1 MLRRSTPALAIVA
14 ALWAV
19 SRWLPR
25 AVVALRVWIF
35 AKVNGSNEITLP
47 GERGGPELFLRLYAN
62 ASAKGRSK
70 GAALS
75 DLFWY
80 WLAPGPEV
88 HQEHLEDGPRYDEAA
103 RTTRAVLSLPT
114 TAIEQ
119 LADRC
124 ARRVLDE
131 LPTGPMTLVRLRD
144 LMMPIWAEFFYEL
157 VFREPC
163 PRTAR
168 DLIVGNADDVVSSL
182 KCTGLRHMRR
192 RDRLTRYLL
201 ARIDAGDVPHQL
213 PSLLSRRER
222 AYYLQGAFFNTAV
235 VQMSEGMAHLLL
247 AIAKHQDV
255 QARIL
260 AEPNTHYLDHVLDET
275 LRQFPLFGIAHR
287 ITTGDIDIDDGST
300 IPAGTVLCFNY
311 QEFERTGHTD
321 PDRFDPDRW
330 STQHPRETHIP
341 FGVAANRPCPA
352 WRVSP
357 IAMRV
362 VTRTVLDRYRLQSS
376 VSHTRSIPH
385 RAPCL
390 LLSTD
395 NPPPPILLRTS
406 LTALRARDRFEDVWR
421 GITQLVLGT
430 WMVLDARH
438 QSLCATYFAAQDS
451 QEPSACPVTG
461 SRQPTSAPPH

>member
-1 MLRRSTPALAIVA
+1 MLKSVLATA
-14 ALWAV
+14 GALWAV

-47 GERGGPELFLRLYAN
+47 GERGGSEMFLRLYTDKAAN
-62 ASAKGRSK
+62 GRSR

-88 HQEHLEDGPRYDEAA
+88 HQEHLEDGPRYYEAA
-103 RTTRAVLSLPT
+103 RTTRTILSLPT
-114 TAIEQ
+114 TEIER
-119 LADRC
+119 LAERC
-124 ARRVLDE
+124 TRRVLDE
-131 LPTGPMTLVRLRD
+131 LPGRPLTLVRLRD

-163 PRTAR
+163 PRAAR
-168 DLIVGNADDVVSSL
+168 DLIVGNADDVVTSL
-182 KCTGLRHMRR
+182 KCTGLRHMHRR
-192 RDRLTRYLL
+192 ERLTRYLL
-201 ARIDAGDVPHQL
+201 ARIDAGEVPHRL
-213 PSLLSRRER
+213 PGLLSRSER
-222 AYYLQGAFFNTAV
+222 AHYLQGAFFNTAV

-247 AIAKHQDV
+247 AIAQHPDV
-255 QARIL
+255 QHRIL
-260 AEPNTHYLDHVLDET
+260 AEPNTPYLDHVLDET

-287 ITTGDIDIDDGST
+287 ITTDTIDVGDDSP

-311 QEFERTGHTD
+311 QEFERTGHLD

-330 STQHPRETHIP
+330 SKPTGDHHIP

-352 WRVSP
+352 WRLSP

-362 VTRTVLDRYRLQSS
+362 VARTVLDQHQLRSS

-390 LLSTD
+390 LLATD
-395 NPPPPILLRTS
+395 EPPSPNLVRATLAGLRV
-406 LTALRARDRFEDVWR
+406 RDRCEDVWR
-421 GITQLVLGT
+421 GVTQLVLGT

-438 QSLCATYFAAQDS
+438 QQLCTQYFAAHDL
-451 QEPSACPVTG
+451 QETPACPVPSSG
-461 SRQPTSAPPH
+461 RRLF

>member
-1 MLRRSTPALAIVA
+1 MTRPMPILATA
-14 ALWAV
+14 GALWAV
-19 SRWLPR
+19 SRWLPQ
-25 AVVALRVWIF
+25 AVVTLRVWIF

-47 GERGGPELFLRLYAN
+47 GERGGPELFLRLYAHPAAN
-62 ASAKGRSK
+62 GRSR

-114 TAIEQ
+114 AEIER

-131 LPTGPMTLVRLRD
+131 LPTRPLTLVRLRD

-163 PRTAR
+163 PPTAR
-168 DLIVGNADDVVSSL
+168 DLIVGNADDVVTSL

-201 ARIDAGDVPHQL
+201 ARIDAGEVPHQL
-213 PSLLSRRER
+213 PSRLSRREQ
-222 AYYLQGAFFNTAV
+222 AHYLQGAFFNTAV

-247 AIAKHQDV
+247 AIAQHRDV
-255 QARIL
+255 QRRIVT
-260 AEPNTHYLDHVLDET
+260 ESDTPYLDHVLDET

-287 ITTGDIDIDDGST
+287 ITTADIDIGDGSA

-330 STQHPRETHIP
+330 TTQRAKDTHHIP

-352 WRVSP
+352 WRLSP
-357 IAMRV
+357 IAMRTV
-362 VTRTVLDRYRLQSS
+362 ARTVLDRYRLRSS

-395 NPPPPILLRTS
+395 DPPSPNLVRAASTGLR
-406 LTALRARDRFEDVWR
+406 LRGRFEDVWR
-421 GITQLVLGT
+421 GLTQLVLGT

-438 QSLCATYFAAQDS
+438 RRLCAQYFDAEYFDDMHKTQT
-451 QEPSACPVTG
+451 CPI
-461 SRQPTSAPPH
+461 PHSG

>member
-1 MLRRSTPALAIVA
+1 MLTRALATVG

-47 GERGGPELFLRLYAN
+47 GERGGPELFMRLYADPAAN
-62 ASAKGRSK
+62 GRSR

-88 HQEHLEDGPRYDEAA
+88 HQEHLEDGPRYDDAA
-103 RTTRAVLSLPT
+103 RTTRAVLAVPT
-114 TAIEQ
+114 AEIER

-131 LPTGPMTLVRLRD
+131 LPARPLTLVRLRD
-144 LMMPIWAEFFYEL
+144 LMMPVWAEFFYEL

-163 PRTAR
+163 PREAR
-168 DLIVGNADDVVSSL
+168 DLIVGNADDVITSL

-201 ARIDAGDVPHQL
+201 ARIDAGDIPHQL
-213 PSLLSRRER
+213 PASLSRRER

-247 AIAKHQDV
+247 AIAQHQPV
-255 QARIL
+255 QDRL
-260 AEPNTHYLDHVLDET
+260 LTDLDPHYLDHVLDET

-287 ITTGDIDIDDGST
+287 ITTDDIDLGADGT

-311 QEFERTGHTD
+311 PEFERTGHTD

-330 STQHPRETHIP
+330 STHRRKNTHHIP

-352 WRVSP
+352 WRLSP
-357 IAMRV
+357 IAMRA
-362 VTRTVLDRYRLQSS
+362 VTRTVLSRYHLRSS
-376 VSHTRSIPH
+376 VTHTRSIPH

-390 LLSTD
+390 LLSTTE
-395 NPPPPILLRTS
+395 PPSPPRVHAT
-406 LTALRARDRFEDVWR
+406 LTALKARDKFEDVWR
-421 GITQLVLGT
+421 GLTQLALGT
-430 WMVLDARH
+430 YMVLDARH
-438 QSLCATYFAAQDS
+438 QHLCQTYFATPRTPQTCPIPHS
-451 QEPSACPVTG
+451 QRSSV
-461 SRQPTSAPPH
+461 

>member
-1 MLRRSTPALAIVA
+1 MTRSMPVLATA
-14 ALWAV
+14 GTLWAV
-19 SRWLPR
+19 SRWLPQ
-25 AVVALRVWIF
+25 AVVRLRVWIF

-47 GERGGPELFLRLYAN
+47 GERGGPELFWRLYTDPAAN
-62 ASAKGRSK
+62 GRSR

-103 RTTRAVLSLPT
+103 RTTRAVLSVPT
-114 TAIEQ
+114 TEITQ

-131 LPTGPMTLVRLRD
+131 LPPRPLTLVRLRD

-157 VFREPC
+157 VFHEPC
-163 PRTAR
+163 PRAAR
-168 DLIVGNADDVVSSL
+168 DLIVGNADDVVTSL

-192 RDRLTRYLL
+192 RHRLTQYLL
-201 ARIDAGDVPHQL
+201 TRIDAGEVAHPL
-213 PSLLSRRER
+213 PTSLSRRER

-247 AIAKHQDV
+247 AIAQHQNV
-255 QARIL
+255 QDRLI
-260 AEPNTHYLDHVLDET
+260 AEPNTQYLDQVLDET

-287 ITTGDIDIDDGST
+287 ITTDNIDVGDGST
-300 IPAGTVLCFNY
+300 IPTGTVLCFNY
-311 QEFERTGHTD
+311 PDFERTGHEN
-321 PDRFDPDRW
+321 PDHFDPDRW
-330 STQHPRETHIP
+330 STHRPKDTHHIP

-352 WRVSP
+352 WRLSP
-357 IAMRV
+357 IAMRTV
-362 VTRTVLDRYRLQSS
+362 ARTVLDQYRLRSS

-390 LLSTD
+390 LLST
-395 NPPPPILLRTS
+395 NTPPSPILVRAS

-421 GITQLVLGT
+421 GITQLILGT
-430 WMVLDARH
+430 WMVLDARRLR
-438 QSLCATYFAAQDS
+438 LCATYFAAQDS
-451 QEPSACPVTG
+451 REISVCPLA
-461 SRQPTSAPPH
+461 SSSERTSAPPR

>member
-1 MLRRSTPALAIVA
+1 MTRPAPVLAA
-14 ALWAV
+14 AGALWAV
-19 SRWLPR
+19 SRWLPK

-47 GERGGPELFLRLYAN
+47 GERGGADLFWKLYTHRAAN
-62 ASAKGRSK
+62 GRSR

-103 RTTRAVLSLPT
+103 RTTRAVLSIPT
-114 TAIEQ
+114 AEIEQ

-131 LPTGPMTLVRLRD
+131 LHIRPMTLVRLRD

-163 PRTAR
+163 PRAAR
-168 DLIVGNADDVVSSL
+168 DLIVGNADDVVTSL
-182 KCTGLRHMRR
+182 KCTGLRHMSR
-192 RDRLTRYLL
+192 RDRLTQYLL
-201 ARIDAGDVPHQL
+201 TRIDADEIPHQL
-213 PSLLSRRER
+213 PTLLSRRER

-247 AIAKHQDV
+247 AIAQHRDV
-255 QARIL
+255 QHRIP
-260 AEPNTHYLDHVLDET
+260 AEPNTQYLDHVLDET

-287 ITTGDIDIDDGST
+287 ITTDDIDLDDGTT
-300 IPAGTVLCFNY
+300 IPTGTVLCFNY
-311 QEFERTGHTD
+311 PDFERTGHTD

-330 STQHPRETHIP
+330 STPRPKDTHHIP

-352 WRVSP
+352 WRLSP
-357 IAMRV
+357 IAMRT
-362 VTRTVLDRYRLQSS
+362 VTRTVLARYHLRSP

-390 LLSTD
+390 LLSTET
-395 NPPPPILLRTS
+395 PPSPALVRAS

-421 GITQLVLGT
+421 GITQLVLAT
-430 WMVLDARH
+430 YMVLDARH
-438 QSLCATYFAAQDS
+438 QHLCATYFAAQDLRGT
-451 QEPSACPVTG
+451 PTCPAERST
-461 SRQPTSAPPH
+461 TSSNRR

>member
-1 MLRRSTPALAIVA
+1 MLRRTTLLLATTG

-35 AKVNGSNEITLP
+35 AKVNGGNEITLP
-47 GERGGPELFLRLYAN
+47 GERGGPELFRRLYEHPAAN
-62 ASAKGRSK
+62 GRSR

-88 HQEHLEDGPRYDEAA
+88 HQEHLEDGPRYTEAA

-114 TAIEQ
+114 AEIEQ
-119 LADRC
+119 LATRC
-124 ARRVLDE
+124 ARRILAE
-131 LPTGPMTLVRLRD
+131 LPTGPVTLVRLRD

-163 PRTAR
+163 PRAAR
-168 DLIVGNADDVVSSL
+168 DLIVGNADDVVTSL
-182 KCTGLRHMRR
+182 KCTGLRHLRR

-201 ARIDAGDVPHQL
+201 ARIEAGEVPHRL
-213 PSLLSRRER
+213 PALFSPREH

-247 AIAKHQDV
+247 AVAQHQDV
-255 QARIL
+255 QRRIL
-260 AEPNTHYLDHVLDET
+260 AEPGSSYLEHVLDET

-287 ITTGDIDIDDGST
+287 ITTDDIEVGDATT

-311 QEFERTGHTD
+311 QQFERTGHLD

-330 STQHPRETHIP
+330 ATHRAKDTHHIP

-352 WRVSP
+352 WRLSP
-357 IAMRV
+357 IAMRAV
-362 VTRTVLDRYRLQSS
+362 ARTVLDDYRLHSS

-390 LLSTD
+390 LLAAD
-395 NPPPPILLRTS
+395 RPPSPIMVRAM
-406 LTALRARDRFEDVWR
+406 LTGLRARDRFEDVWR
-421 GITQLVLGT
+421 GLTQLGLGT
-430 WMVLDARH
+430 WMVLDARR
-438 QSLCATYFAAQDS
+438 QRPCARYFADLDAQ
-451 QEPSACPVTG
+451 ETPACPVLSG
-461 SRQPTSAPPH
+461 HAAD

>member
-1 MLRRSTPALAIVA
+1 MLRRTTLLLATTG

-19 SRWLPR
+19 SRWLPQ
-25 AVVALRVWIF
+25 AVVTLRVWIF
-35 AKVNGSNEITLP
+35 AKVNGGTEITLP
-47 GERGGPELFLRLYAN
+47 GERGGPELFQRLYEHPAAN
-62 ASAKGRSK
+62 GRSR

-88 HQEHLEDGPRYDEAA
+88 HQEHLEDGPRYTEAA

-114 TAIEQ
+114 AEIEQ
-119 LADRC
+119 LAARC
-124 ARRVLDE
+124 ARRILAE
-131 LPTGPMTLVRLRD
+131 LPTGPVTLVRLRD

-163 PRTAR
+163 PRAAR
-168 DLIVGNADDVVSSL
+168 DLIVGNADDVVTSL
-182 KCTGLRHMRR
+182 KCTGLRHLRR

-201 ARIDAGDVPHQL
+201 ARIEAGEVPHRL
-213 PSLLSRRER
+213 PALFSPREH

-247 AIAKHQDV
+247 AIAQHQDV
-255 QARIL
+255 QHRIL
-260 AEPNTHYLDHVLDET
+260 AEPGSSYLEHVLDET

-287 ITTGDIDIDDGST
+287 ITTGAIAVGDGST

-311 QEFERTGHTD
+311 QQFERTGHLD

-330 STQHPRETHIP
+330 TTHRAKDTHHIP

-352 WRVSP
+352 WRLSP
-357 IAMRV
+357 IAMRAV
-362 VTRTVLDRYRLQSS
+362 ARTVLDDYRLHSS

-390 LLSTD
+390 LLAADRPAS
-395 NPPPPILLRTS
+395 PIVLRTM
-406 LTALRARDRFEDVWR
+406 LTGLRARDRFEDVWR
-421 GITQLVLGT
+421 GLTQLVLGT
-430 WMVLDARH
+430 WMVLDARR
-438 QSLCATYFAAQDS
+438 LRPCARYFADLDAQ
-451 QEPSACPVTG
+451 ETPTCPVRSGHATD
-461 SRQPTSAPPH
+461 

>member
-1 MLRRSTPALAIVA
+1 MLKRATTVPGTLAGA
-14 ALWAV
+14 GALWAV
-19 SRWLPR
+19 SRWLPQ

-47 GERGGPELFLRLYAN
+47 GERGGPGLFLRLYSNPAAN
-62 ASAKGRSK
+62 GRSR

-114 TAIEQ
+114 AEIEQ

-131 LPTGPMTLVRLRD
+131 LPARPLTLVRLRD

-163 PRTAR
+163 HPIAR
-168 DLIVGNADDVVSSL
+168 DLIVGNANDVVTSL
-182 KCTGLRHMRR
+182 KCTGLRHMDTRH
-192 RDRLTRYLL
+192 RLTRYLL
-201 ARIDAGDVPHQL
+201 ARIDAGEVPHQL
-213 PSLLSRRER
+213 PALLSRRER
-222 AYYLQGAFFNTAV
+222 AHYLQGAFFNTAV

-247 AIAKHQDV
+247 AIAQHQDV
-255 QARIL
+255 QDRIR
-260 AEPNTHYLDHVLDET
+260 AEPDTNYLDHVLDET

-287 ITTGDIDIDDGST
+287 ITTDDIDIGDGHP

-311 QEFERTGHTD
+311 QDFERTGHAD

-330 STQHPRETHIP
+330 ATHRAKDTHHIP

-352 WRVSP
+352 WRLSP

-362 VTRTVLDRYRLQSS
+362 AARTVLDRYHLRSS
-376 VSHTRSIPH
+376 VSHTRPIPH

-390 LLSTD
+390 LLAAD
-395 NPPPPILLRTS
+395 KPPSSAVVRAAMTGLR
-406 LTALRARDRFEDVWR
+406 LRDRIEDVTR

-430 WMVLDARH
+430 WMVLDARR
-438 QSLCATYFAAQDS
+438 QQPCTRYFAEQDRKEAS
-451 QEPSACPVTG
+451 RCPMVR
-461 SRQPTSAPPH
+461 S

>member
-1 MLRRSTPALAIVA
+1 MLKRLTPLLATAA

-19 SRWLPR
+19 SRWLPQ

-47 GERGGPELFLRLYAN
+47 GERGGPDLFLRLYSDPAAN
-62 ASAKGRSK
+62 GRSR

-114 TAIEQ
+114 PEIER

-124 ARRVLDE
+124 ARRVLGE
-131 LPTGPMTLVRLRD
+131 LPRRPMTLVRLRD

-163 PRTAR
+163 PPDAR
-168 DLIVGNADDVVSSL
+168 ALIVGNADDVVTSL

-213 PSLLSRRER
+213 PGSLDRRER
-222 AYYLQGAFFNTAV
+222 AHYLQGAFFNTAV
-235 VQMSEGMAHLLL
+235 VQMSEGIAHLLL
-247 AIAKHQDV
+247 AIAQHQDV
-255 QARIL
+255 QDRLL
-260 AEPNTHYLDHVLDET
+260 ADPNTQYLDHVLDET

-287 ITTGDIDIDDGST
+287 ITTADIDIGGDT
-300 IPAGTVLCFNY
+300 IPTGTVLCFNY

-321 PDRFDPDRW
+321 PDRFNPDRW
-330 STQHPRETHIP
+330 TTHRPKDTHHIP

-352 WRVSP
+352 WRLSP
-357 IAMRV
+357 IAMRA
-362 VTRTVLDRYRLQSS
+362 VTRTVLSHYHLRSS

-395 NPPPPILLRTS
+395 HPPSPARLRTT

-421 GITQLVLGT
+421 GTTQLLLGT
-430 WMVLDARH
+430 WMVLDARRLH
-438 QSLCATYFAAQDS
+438 LCRTHFATQDRP
-451 QEPSACPVTG
+451 EAPTCPVAHP
-461 SRQPTSAPPH
+461 RQPSPAPPR

>member
-1 MLRRSTPALAIVA
+1 MLRRTTLLLATTG

-35 AKVNGSNEITLP
+35 AKVNGGNEITLP
-47 GERGGPELFLRLYAN
+47 GERGGPELFRRLYEHPAAN
-62 ASAKGRSK
+62 GRSR

-88 HQEHLEDGPRYDEAA
+88 HQEHLEDGPRYTEAA

-114 TAIEQ
+114 AEIEL
-119 LADRC
+119 LAARC
-124 ARRVLDE
+124 ARRILAE
-131 LPTGPMTLVRLRD
+131 LPTGPVTLVRLRD

-163 PRTAR
+163 PRAAR
-168 DLIVGNADDVVSSL
+168 DLIVGNADDVVTSL
-182 KCTGLRHMRR
+182 KCTGLRHLRR

-201 ARIDAGDVPHQL
+201 ARIEAGEVPHRL
-213 PSLLSRRER
+213 PALFSPREH

-247 AIAKHQDV
+247 AVAQHQDV
-255 QARIL
+255 QRRIL
-260 AEPNTHYLDHVLDET
+260 AEPGSSYLEHVLDET

-287 ITTGDIDIDDGST
+287 ITTDDIELGDATT

-311 QEFERTGHTD
+311 QQFERTGHLD

-330 STQHPRETHIP
+330 ATHRAKDTHHIP

-352 WRVSP
+352 WRLSP
-357 IAMRV
+357 IAMRAV
-362 VTRTVLDRYRLQSS
+362 ARTVLDDYRLHSS

-390 LLSTD
+390 LLAAD
-395 NPPPPILLRTS
+395 RPPSPIMVRAM
-406 LTALRARDRFEDVWR
+406 LTGLRARDRFEDVWR
-421 GITQLVLGT
+421 GLTQLGLGT
-430 WMVLDARH
+430 WMVLDARR
-438 QSLCATYFAAQDS
+438 QRPCARYFADLDA
-451 QEPSACPVTG
+451 QEPSACPVLSG
-461 SRQPTSAPPH
+461 HAAD